1 MTALLKGDGLLDAST
16 FHRWTQSNSP
26 FLLKPKPHLPSLRTA
41 PGSTTCKQA

>member
-16 FHRWTQSNSP
+16 FHRGTQSNSP